1 VPHLRDNLDICV
13 QLCSV
18 VVMEFKSPYRKD
30 KSVTRTMRINEGID
44 DILKNEAKK
53 RGVSVNTLLDQ
64 YLTRYA
70 ESYRFFENLSAT
82 VLSPQTLTG
91 LLHFIEEEEAE
102 NLGAKL
108 GKERPLELLLKRGVQ
123 PSYLAAKWYLTKVLG
138 AHSGWFSSS
147 VNETEGK
154 ELIHLSHPFGLK
166 WSKFLK
172 GYLGSF
178 FNEILGFYPETQILS
193 GSVTFTIDTKDI
205 R

>member
-1 VPHLRDNLDICV
+1 
-13 QLCSV
+13 
-18 VVMEFKSPYRKD
+18 MEFKTPYRKG
-30 KSVTRTMRINEGID
+30 KSVTRTMRIDEGID
-44 DILKNEAKK
+44 DILKSEAKK

-64 YLTRYA
+64 YLTKYA

-82 VLSPQTLTG
+82 VLSPQTLIA
-91 LLHFIEEEEAE
+91 LLQFIEEEEAE
-102 NLGAKL
+102 DLGVTL

-123 PSYLAAKWYLTKVLG
+123 PSYAAAKWHLTKVLG

-154 ELIHLSHPFGLK
+154 ELIHLSHPFGVK

-172 GYLGSF
+172 GYLGTF
-178 FNEILGFYPETQILS
+178 LNEILGFYPEVQALS
-193 GSVTFTIDTKDI
+193 GSVTFTIDTKDT

>member
-108 GKERPLELLLKRGVQ
+108 GKERPLELLLKRGASHHSWQ
-123 PSYLAAKWYLTKVLG
+123 PNG
-138 AHSGWFSSS
+138 
-147 VNETEGK
+147 
-154 ELIHLSHPFGLK
+154 I
-166 WSKFLK
+166 
-172 GYLGSF
+172 
-178 FNEILGFYPETQILS
+178 
-193 GSVTFTIDTKDI
+193 
-205 R
+205 